1 MMKVAF
7 SSSQGMRGTYGKNG
21 KPGDAVSSNYLAK
34 PGITLLETF
43 LSNDNSAVIFCAFFF
58 RDFVDYLV
66 KLVPLGHRYV
76 NQKQKCVI
84 TCHLKY

>member
-43 LSNDNSAVIFCAFFF
+43 LSNDNSAVIFCAFFLGTSWITWSSWSPWATGMLTKN
-58 RDFVDYLV
+58 RNVSLLV
-66 KLVPLGHRYV
+66 
-76 NQKQKCVI
+76 
-84 TCHLKY
+84 T